1 MNTHAQQFLSHG
13 STCPAEFMH
22 PDGHGPFPCVLMA
35 HGFAAQRDFRL
46 DQFARRFVEAGAAV
60 FLFDYRGFG
69 DSEGLPR
76 QLVSP
81 RRHLQDWHA
90 ALSHVRG
97 LPQVDSRRL
106 ALWGTSFSGGHV
118 MVVAAQDRRIAA
130 VCAQVPFVSGTSAL
144 GQLPLKQIVRLSLAG
159 LRDVFQ
165 SLGGGPAFRLPV
177 VGLPGELAMMNTPEC
192 LPGYMALV
200 PEGSAWENA
209 TPARIALSVPL
220 YAPARHASQIACPVL
235 VVAGARDSLIPQR
248 AVRRTAARIP
258 DCRLEMLE
266 CNHFQ
271 PYEGEWFQRTV
282 ELQCEF
288 MRQHLALPAAAG

>member
-1 MNTHAQQFLSHG
+1 MKKQAHQFLSHG
-13 STCPAEFMH
+13 SKCAADFMH
-22 PDGHGPFPCVLMA
+22 PDGQGPYPCVLMA

-46 DQFARRFVEAGAAV
+46 EQFARRFVEAGAAV

-97 LPQVDSRRL
+97 LPQVDPRRL

-118 MVVAAQDRRIAA
+118 MVVAARDRRVAA
-130 VCAQVPFVSGTSAL
+130 VCAQVPFVSGISAL
-144 GQLPLKQIVRLSLAG
+144 GQLPLRQIARLSLAG
-159 LRDVFQ
+159 LRDAAQ
-165 SLGGGPAFRLPV
+165 SLSGGPAFRLPV
-177 VGLPGELAMMNTPEC
+177 VGLPDELAMMNTPEC
-192 LPGYMALV
+192 LPGYMAMV
-200 PEGSAWENA
+200 PQDTAWENA
-209 TPARIALSVPL
+209 TPARIALAVPL
-220 YAPARHASQIACPVL
+220 YAPMRHASQIACPVL
-235 VVAGARDSLIPQR
+235 VVAGARDSLIPLQ

-258 DCRLEMLE
+258 DCRLEVLE

-271 PYEGEWFQRTV
+271 PYEGEWFRTAV
-282 ELQCEF
+282 GIQCEF
-288 MRQHLALPAAAG
+288 LRQHLALTAPAG